1 MVQVKYVTDD
11 RSRRTA
17 LWWYPYGGDFRA
29 LMTAANRAL
38 HASSPLA
45 RLRSQVA
52 LTGFGRYWRR
62 VSAWSVLKNVDKL
75 F

>member
-11 RSRRTA
+11 RSRTTA
-17 LWWYPYGGDFRA
+17 LWWFPYGAEFRS
-29 LMTAANRAL
+29 LMTTANRAL

-45 RLRSQVA
+45 RLKSQVA
-52 LTGFGRYWRR
+52 LTGFSRYWRR
-62 VSAWSVLKNVDKL
+62 VSPWSVLKNVDKL